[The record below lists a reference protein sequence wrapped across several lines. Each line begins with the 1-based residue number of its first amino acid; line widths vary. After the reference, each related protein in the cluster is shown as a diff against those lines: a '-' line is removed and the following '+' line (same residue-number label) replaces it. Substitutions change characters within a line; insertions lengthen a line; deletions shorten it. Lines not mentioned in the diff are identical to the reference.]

1 MHTFRVYI
9 SQFTKM
15 PIRQTYHAY
24 NAFTLSKI
32 LQFFTVLLLIMTLT
46 RYFNNYKLIIN
57 WKNYFKAENRIRYM
71 KEVE

>member
-1 MHTFRVYI
+1 
-9 SQFTKM
+9 M